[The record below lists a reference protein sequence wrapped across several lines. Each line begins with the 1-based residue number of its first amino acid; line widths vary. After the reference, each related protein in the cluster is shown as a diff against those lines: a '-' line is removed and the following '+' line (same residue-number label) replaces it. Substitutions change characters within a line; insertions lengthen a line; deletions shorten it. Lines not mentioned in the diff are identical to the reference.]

1 MKTTKRVRDR
11 AAALVRQMTTEE
23 KLRLMVETAE
33 AVERLGIPKYYH
45 GNEALHGVVR
55 PGRFT
60 VFPQAIAF
68 GAMFDDAFLETIAR
82 AISTEARAK
91 CFFGEKEENGGKPYD
106 GLYNG
111 LLTFWSPDLNLARD
125 PRWGRTA
132 ETYCEDPYL
141 AGKNGAAFVR
151 GLQGDDKTFLKAVAT
166 PKHFT
171 ANNEEHNRF
180 SCNAVM
186 SEKTFREYHLEPFRM
201 AVQEGHP
208 QAVMAAYNAVNGVPC
223 HENKRMLTDILRN
236 EWGFDGYVVSDC
248 GGVSSLWDSHHAEPD
263 EVSAAA
269 AALNAGIDLE
279 CGEHFFKKYLKQAL
293 ETGKVTEARIDEAVR
308 RVLIARIKAGQF
320 EGPETLPWYPVP
332 FSVIGCEAHGRLAYE
347 AAIKSAVLLK
357 NNGILPLRQ
366 KEITV
371 AVCGNNAN
379 TAQFGDYSG
388 VPVHTPI
395 TPLDGICAYENVNV
409 LFVPWQYTETGE
421 NDQTVPAAYL
431 FHNGEPG
438 AEGSYY
444 DNPVFAGL
452 PKKRSDPVLDFVWDA
467 QAPDTLITTDSFSVI
482 WRGEVEAPYTGLYR
496 FGVRAAGSARCT
508 PPELS
513 LEQGAYESGEEI
525 RLVRG
530 QRIPFVLRYVK
541 NTDKP
546 ACTLTW
552 QITPDETADDVFAA
566 ETEAAAKADAVVA
579 VIGLGTQ
586 YEREGRDKPDLSL
599 PKEQIA
605 MLKKLKKA
613 NPNLVVVLE
622 NGSAV
627 AIPWIAANAAAILEV
642 WYPGERGGS
651 AIADLLFGKVS
662 PSGRLPLGFPEK
674 TEDLPPF
681 DDYEMEH
688 GRTYM
693 YRKIKPL
700 YEFGFGL
707 SYTSFAY
714 SDLRPT
720 PDGVA
725 VTVTNTGK
733 TEADEVA
740 QLYMDSAGLPN
751 QPRLRLKGFKRIH
764 LLPNEAQTVNFPLDN
779 ERFSLFGADGVR
791 RVYPGIY
798 RVYVDGHLPDE
809 TSCSL
814 EIKRS
819 ADGAD

>member
-1 MKTTKRVRDR
+1 M
-11 AAALVRQMTTEE
+11 
-23 KLRLMVETAE
+23 
-33 AVERLGIPKYYH
+33 
-45 GNEALHGVVR
+45 
-55 PGRFT
+55 
-60 VFPQAIAF
+60 
-68 GAMFDDAFLETIAR
+68 
-82 AISTEARAK
+82 
-91 CFFGEKEENGGKPYD
+91 
-106 GLYNG
+106 
-111 LLTFWSPDLNLARD
+111 
-125 PRWGRTA
+125 
-132 ETYCEDPYL
+132 
-141 AGKNGAAFVR
+141 
-151 GLQGDDKTFLKAVAT
+151 
-166 PKHFT
+166 
-171 ANNEEHNRF
+171 
-180 SCNAVM
+180 
-186 SEKTFREYHLEPFRM
+186 
-201 AVQEGHP
+201 
-208 QAVMAAYNAVNGVPC
+208 
-223 HENKRMLTDILRN
+223 
-236 EWGFDGYVVSDC
+236 
-248 GGVSSLWDSHHAEPD
+248 
-263 EVSAAA
+263 
-269 AALNAGIDLE
+269 
-279 CGEHFFKKYLKQAL
+279 
-293 ETGKVTEARIDEAVR
+293 
-308 RVLIARIKAGQF
+308 
-320 EGPETLPWYPVP
+320 
-332 FSVIGCEAHGRLAYE
+332 
-347 AAIKSAVLLK
+347 
-357 NNGILPLRQ
+357 
-366 KEITV
+366 
-371 AVCGNNAN
+371 
-379 TAQFGDYSG
+379 
-388 VPVHTPI
+388 
-395 TPLDGICAYENVNV
+395 
-409 LFVPWQYTETGE
+409 
-421 NDQTVPAAYL
+421 
-431 FHNGEPG
+431 
-438 AEGSYY
+438 
-444 DNPVFAGL
+444 
-452 PKKRSDPVLDFVWDA
+452 
-467 QAPDTLITTDSFSVI
+467 
-482 WRGEVEAPYTGLYR
+482 
-496 FGVRAAGSARCT
+496 
-508 PPELS
+508 
-513 LEQGAYESGEEI
+513 
-525 RLVRG
+525 
-530 QRIPFVLRYVK
+530 
-541 NTDKP
+541 
-546 ACTLTW
+546 
-552 QITPDETADDVFAA
+552 
-566 ETEAAAKADAVVA
+566 VA